1 LTFSDDPILQDNL
14 SNKPGRMKGE
24 KRMKINAGMESV
36 YASVKNEMTQDGR
49 NNAVI
54 AYAERWADMM
64 EQQIGNG
71 ASVSEAA
78 AKTWYEA
85 NQENISWF
93 MYGNAVR
100 VLVNFWDH
108 GEELQQ
114 WQQQS
119 NRPQQVQREE
129 PQVYQAFDAQTMS

>member
-1 LTFSDDPILQDNL
+1 MEEGI
-14 SNKPGRMKGE
+14 G
-24 KRMKINAGMESV
+24 MKIKPGMESV
-36 YASVKNEMTQDGR
+36 YASLKNEMTQDGR

-54 AYAERWADMM
+54 SYAERWADMM
-64 EQQIGNG
+64 EQSIDNG

-78 AKTWYEA
+78 AQTRYEA

-108 GEELQQ
+108 GEELRQ
-114 WQQQS
+114 WQQES
-119 NRPQQVQREE
+119 NRPQQVRQET
-129 PQVYQAFDAQTMS
+129 PQVIQAYDAQTMS

>member
-1 LTFSDDPILQDNL
+1 
-14 SNKPGRMKGE
+14 
-24 KRMKINAGMESV
+24 MKIKAGMESV

-78 AKTWYEA
+78 AQTWYEA
-85 NQENISWF
+85 NQENLSWF

>member
-1 LTFSDDPILQDNL
+1 
-14 SNKPGRMKGE
+14 
-24 KRMKINAGMESV
+24 MKIKAGMESV

-54 AYAERWADMM
+54 SYAERWADMM
-64 EQQIGNG
+64 EQRISNG

-78 AKTWYEA
+78 AQTRYEA
-85 NQENISWF
+85 NQEDLSWF

-108 GEELQQ
+108 GEELHQ

-119 NRPQQVQREE
+119 NSPRQVQQEAPE
-129 PQVYQAFDAQTMS
+129 VIQAYDAQTMSQLT

>member
-1 LTFSDDPILQDNL
+1 
-14 SNKPGRMKGE
+14 
-24 KRMKINAGMESV
+24 MKIKPGMESV
-36 YASVKNEMTQDGR
+36 YASLKNEMTQDDR

-54 AYAERWADMM
+54 SYAERWANMM
-64 EQQIGNG
+64 EQRISNG

-78 AKTWYEA
+78 AQTRYET
-85 NQENISWF
+85 NQENLSWF

-108 GEELQQ
+108 GDELRQ

-119 NRPQQVQREE
+119 NRPQQVQWEE
-129 PQVYQAFDAQTMS
+129 PQVYQAFDAQNMS

>member
-1 LTFSDDPILQDNL
+1 
-14 SNKPGRMKGE
+14 
-24 KRMKINAGMESV
+24 MKIRAGMESV

-49 NNAVI
+49 TNDIIN
-54 AYAERWADMM
+54 YAERWADMM
-64 EQQIGNG
+64 EQRISNG

-78 AKTWYEA
+78 AQTRYEA
-85 NQENISWF
+85 NQENLSWF

-108 GEELQQ
+108 GEELRQ

-119 NRPQQVQREE
+119 NRPQQVQQEAPE
-129 PQVYQAFDAQTMS
+129 VYQGYDAQTMT

>member
-1 LTFSDDPILQDNL
+1 
-14 SNKPGRMKGE
+14 
-24 KRMKINAGMESV
+24 MKIKPGMESV
-36 YASVKNEMTQDGR
+36 YASLKNEMTQDDR

-54 AYAERWADMM
+54 SYAERWANMM
-64 EQQIGNG
+64 EQRISNG

-78 AKTWYEA
+78 GQTRYEA
-85 NQENISWF
+85 DQENLSWF

-108 GEELQQ
+108 GDELRQ

-129 PQVYQAFDAQTMS
+129 PQVYQAFDAQNMS

>member
-1 LTFSDDPILQDNL
+1 
-14 SNKPGRMKGE
+14 
-24 KRMKINAGMESV
+24 MKINAGMESV

-54 AYAERWADMM
+54 AYAERWA
-64 EQQIGNG
+64 
-71 ASVSEAA
+71 
-78 AKTWYEA
+78 A
-85 NQENISWF
+85 NQENLSWF

>member
-1 LTFSDDPILQDNL
+1 
-14 SNKPGRMKGE
+14 
-24 KRMKINAGMESV
+24 
-36 YASVKNEMTQDGR
+36 
-49 NNAVI
+49 
-54 AYAERWADMM
+54 
-64 EQQIGNG
+64 
-71 ASVSEAA
+71 
-78 AKTWYEA
+78 
-85 NQENISWF
+85 

>member
-1 LTFSDDPILQDNL
+1 
-14 SNKPGRMKGE
+14 
-24 KRMKINAGMESV
+24 MKIKAGMESV
-36 YASVKNEMTQDGR
+36 YASLKNEIHQDGR

-54 AYAERWADMM
+54 SYAERWAEMM
-64 EQQIGNG
+64 EQQISNG
-71 ASVSEAA
+71 ASVSEVAA
-78 AKTWYEA
+78 QTRYEA

-108 GEELQQ
+108 GEELRQ

-119 NRPQQVQREE
+119 NRIQQVQREE
-129 PQVYQAFDAQTMS
+129 PQAYQAFDAQSMT

>member
-1 LTFSDDPILQDNL
+1 MTNPTIYSGSERILRAGVFCTLLDLTL
-14 SNKPGRMKGE
+14 
-24 KRMKINAGMESV
+24 
-36 YASVKNEMTQDGR
+36 T
-49 NNAVI
+49 
-54 AYAERWADMM
+54 M

-78 AKTWYEA
+78 AQTWYEA
-85 NQENISWF
+85 NQENLSWF

-114 WQQQS
+114 WQH
-119 NRPQQVQREE
+119 R
-129 PQVYQAFDAQTMS
+129 AL